1 MRQHEKLCY
10 LPTRKLCSLNEALE
24 DEHFTEARENV
35 FRQETTTY
43 EYVDE
48 GVKSPGLFA
57 TIAATFTGIAPAG
70 DHQASGGLEWPHAPL
85 KTPA

>member
-24 DEHFTEARENV
+24 DEHFPEARENV

-48 GVKSPGLFA
+48 GVKVTRFVRNYSGDVHWDSPSSEIIKHREDWNGP
-57 TIAATFTGIAPAG
+57 TRP
-70 DHQASGGLEWPHAPL
+70 
-85 KTPA
+85 